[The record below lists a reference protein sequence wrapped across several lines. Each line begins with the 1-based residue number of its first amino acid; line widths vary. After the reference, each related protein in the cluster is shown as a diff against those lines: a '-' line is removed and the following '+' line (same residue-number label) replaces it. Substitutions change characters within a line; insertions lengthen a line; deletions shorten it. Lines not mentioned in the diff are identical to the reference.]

1 MSPNIIITKE
11 IHDYLTQSG
20 VDCSMRSPNN
30 YSLPLESQFEP
41 PCSIKA
47 LSSEMSLKLGAF
59 SYAVSGY
66 YFGVEIGRYCSIGEG
81 VQIGRHSHPLD
92 FGSTSPLF
100 YTNKSAVL
108 GTSVHHPAA
117 DHENMFKAKRPPTV
131 FKKTTI
137 GNDVYIGHDAFIMP
151 GVTIGDGA
159 IIGAR
164 SVVTK
169 DVPNYAIAVGTPAKI
184 IRYRFNEEII
194 SELTEYKW
202 WQFSL
207 RQLKN
212 IDPDK
217 PESFIQES
225 KTLIEEGE
233 EAYAPNI
240 IKIQQFKP

>member
-1 MSPNIIITKE
+1 
-11 IHDYLTQSG
+11 
-20 VDCSMRSPNN
+20 
-30 YSLPLESQFEP
+30 
-41 PCSIKA
+41 
-47 LSSEMSLKLGAF
+47 
-59 SYAVSGY
+59 
-66 YFGVEIGRYCSIGEG
+66 
-81 VQIGRHSHPLD
+81 
-92 FGSTSPLF
+92 
-100 YTNKSAVL
+100 
-108 GTSVHHPAA
+108 
-117 DHENMFKAKRPPTV
+117 MFKAKRPPTV